1 MAYATETHA
10 GSLSLLDRF
19 AEIREQAA
27 EEYAAWR
34 IYRNT
39 LNELRELSDRDL
51 NDLGISRASI
61 RTIALDA
68 AYGQTD

>member
-1 MAYATETHA
+1 MAYATQTHT

-27 EEYAAWR
+27 EAYAAWR
-34 IYRNT
+34 TYRNT
-39 LNELRELSDRDL
+39 PTELRELRDRDL

-61 RTIALDA
+61 RAIAHEA
-68 AYGQTD
+68 AYGQID